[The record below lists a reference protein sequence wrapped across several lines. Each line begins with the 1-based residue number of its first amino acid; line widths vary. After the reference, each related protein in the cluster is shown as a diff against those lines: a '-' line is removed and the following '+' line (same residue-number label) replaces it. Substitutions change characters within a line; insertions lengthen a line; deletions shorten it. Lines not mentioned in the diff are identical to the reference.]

1 MGGKLGKR
9 KLRKEETLRSQK
21 PGWIYMKG
29 KKDTPTRIH
38 PDLIV
43 ISYHECKK
51 PPIQYIL
58 GNSRWNTMP
67 ILKEKWVNYI
77 LVMLLWP
84 VQKLSSV

>member
-1 MGGKLGKR
+1 
-9 KLRKEETLRSQK
+9 
-21 PGWIYMKG
+21 MKG
-29 KKDTPTRIH
+29 KKDTPTRRH

-77 LVMLLWP
+77 LVMLLYG
-84 VQKLSSV
+84 QYKN